1 MSKNLEQ
8 YFCVYSETIYVRA
21 QLFGEKEPFDV
32 ACVKTQ
38 ESPMNN
44 HVGAS
49 KSIFFTCPDIGAI
62 IFMIFF

>member
-1 MSKNLEQ
+1 MSKILEQ
-8 YFCVYSETIYVRA
+8 YLCVYIETIYVGA
-21 QLFGEKEPFDV
+21 QLFGKKEPFDV

-49 KSIFFTCPDIGAI
+49 KSVFFTCPDVDAI
-62 IFMIFF
+62 IFMIF